1 MLRDRMTRIHIQ
13 TRQRAENWR
22 EAIRLAA
29 MPLVEDQ
36 SVQLEYVDACIRV
49 VEQEGPYIIFS
60 EGVAVAHARP
70 EDGVLHSSI
79 ALLRLGEPVTFDNG
93 RKVRLLFVMAAESA
107 RAHLDTLI
115 DVATLCGD
123 TGVQQLLLDAV
134 DAKEMYEIF
143 RDGDI

>member
-1 MLRDRMTRIHIQ
+1 MLRDRMTKIHIQ

-22 EAIRLAA
+22 DAIRLAA
-29 MPLVEDQ
+29 KPLVEDH
-36 SVQLEYVDACIRV
+36 SVLPEYVDACIRV
-49 VEQEGPYIIFS
+49 VEEEGPYIIFS
-60 EGVAVAHARP
+60 EGVAAAHARP
-70 EDGVLHSSI
+70 EDGVLRSSI
-79 ALLRLGEPVTFDNG
+79 ALLRLIEPVKFDNG
-93 RKVRLLFVMAAESA
+93 REVRLLFVMAAESS

-143 RDGDI
+143 RDGSI

>member
-49 VEQEGPYIIFS
+49 V
-60 EGVAVAHARP
+60 
-70 EDGVLHSSI
+70 
-79 ALLRLGEPVTFDNG
+79 EPVTFDNG